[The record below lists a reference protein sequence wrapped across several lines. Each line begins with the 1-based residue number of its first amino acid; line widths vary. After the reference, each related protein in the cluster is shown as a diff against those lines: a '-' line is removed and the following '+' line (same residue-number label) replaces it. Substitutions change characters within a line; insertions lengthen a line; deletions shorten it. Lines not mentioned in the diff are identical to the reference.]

1 MPGKT
6 GKERRGGATGQF
18 ERFRRSGFGQVAEG
32 LFVIKREN
40 PKTFWIGVF
49 LFLWMVANGF
59 NNIGN
64 LITLVKEGRSLV
76 TLLNPVAVDAP
87 KAVDTTGVN

>member
-1 MPGKT
+1 MRKRETKNKT
-6 GKERRGGATGQF
+6 GATGQF

-40 PKTFWIGVF
+40 PKTFWVGVF

-64 LITLVKEGRSLV
+64 LITLVKEGRSLI

-87 KAVDTTGVN
+87 APDTLGGG